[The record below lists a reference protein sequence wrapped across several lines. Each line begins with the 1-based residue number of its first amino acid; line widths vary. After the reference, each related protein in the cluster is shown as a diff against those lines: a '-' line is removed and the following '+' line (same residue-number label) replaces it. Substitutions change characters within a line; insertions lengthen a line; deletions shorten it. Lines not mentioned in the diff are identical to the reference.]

1 MKVVVISASPRK
13 IGKTQVFMK
22 YVTECLNN
30 SSFEDLVVNFINL
43 SEGVIDYY
51 TGDGNI
57 SDTTKQAIKNI
68 TEADVWIVGTP
79 IYNSFFSSALKNLFE
94 YIDYKKTAGKT
105 AGLVIVASGNSGFTD
120 VQTLLTQLMSYFNVI
135 TNPRAVF
142 VTADT
147 VQNDQI
153 INDDV
158 KSRLKQIVDETLEL
172 ARKVSNRSEE
182 RRVGKECRS
191 RWSPYH

>member
-22 YVTECLNN
+22 YVTECVNN
-30 SSFEDLVVNFINL
+30 SGFDDLEVNFINL
-43 SEGVIDYY
+43 SDGGIDYY
-51 TGDGNI
+51 TGDGNF
-57 SDTTKQAIKNI
+57 SDTTKQAVKNI
-68 TEADVWIVGTP
+68 TEADVWILGTP

-105 AGLVIVASGNSGFTD
+105 AGLVVVASGNSGFTD

-147 VQNDQI
+147 VKDDQI
-153 INDDV
+153 INEDV
-158 KSRLKQIVDETLEL
+158 KSRLKQLVDETLKL
-172 ARKVSNRSEE
+172 ASKVS
-182 RRVGKECRS
+182 
-191 RWSPYH
+191 

>member
-153 INDDV
+153 INYDV

-172 ARKVSNRSEE
+172 ARKVSNN
-182 RRVGKECRS
+182 
-191 RWSPYH
+191 

>member
-135 TNPRAVF
+135 TNPKAVF

-147 VQNDQI
+147 VQDDHI

-158 KSRLKQIVDETLEL
+158 KSRLKQLVDETLEL
-172 ARKVSNRSEE
+172 ARKVSND
-182 RRVGKECRS
+182 
-191 RWSPYH
+191 

>member
-13 IGKTQVFMK
+13 TGKTQVFME
-22 YVTECLNN
+22 YVTKYINETN
-30 SSFEDLVVNFINL
+30 FENDKMIFINL
-43 SEGVIDYY
+43 SDGQIDYY
-51 TGDGNI
+51 TGDGNF

-68 TEADVWIVGTP
+68 TESDVWLVGTP

-105 AGLVIVASGNSGFTD
+105 AGLVIVASGSSGFTD

-147 VQNDQI
+147 IENDHV
-153 INDDV
+153 INEDV
-158 KSRLKQIVDETLEL
+158 KSRLKQLVDQTLEL
-172 ARKVSNRSEE
+172 ASKIS
-182 RRVGKECRS
+182 K
-191 RWSPYH
+191 

>member
-13 IGKTQVFMK
+13 IAKTQVFMK
-22 YVTECLNN
+22 YITEYLNN
-30 SSFEDLVVNFINL
+30 SSLEGLEVKLINL
-43 SEGVIDYY
+43 SDGGIDYY
-51 TGDGNI
+51 TGDGNF
-57 SDTTKQAIKNI
+57 SDTTKEAVKKI

-105 AGLVIVASGNSGFTD
+105 AGLVIIAAGNSGFTD

-142 VTADT
+142 IMADT
-147 VQNDQI
+147 AEEDQI
-153 INDDV
+153 TDEKV
-158 KSRLKQIVDETLEL
+158 KTRLKQLVDETLEL
-172 ARKVSNRSEE
+172 ASKVS
-182 RRVGKECRS
+182 
-191 RWSPYH
+191 

>member
-13 IGKTQVFMK
+13 IAKTQVFMK
-22 YVTECLNN
+22 YVTEYIKN
-30 SSFEDLVVNFINL
+30 SNLGGLEVKFINL
-43 SEGVIDYY
+43 SEGGIDYY
-51 TGDGNI
+51 TGDGTFGN
-57 SDTTKQAIKNI
+57 TTKQAIKDI
-68 TEADVWIVGTP
+68 TEADVWIIGTP

-105 AGLVIVASGNSGFTD
+105 AGLVIVASGNSGFTY

-147 VQNDQI
+147 VDNGEI
-153 INDDV
+153 INEDV
-158 KSRLKQIVDETLEL
+158 KSRLRQLAEETLKL
-172 ARKVSNRSEE
+172 ASKVS
-182 RRVGKECRS
+182 
-191 RWSPYH
+191 

>member
-13 IGKTQVFMK
+13 IGKTQVLMK
-22 YVTECLNN
+22 FVTEYIN
-30 SSFEDLVVNFINL
+30 DLMLDVERSLEVKFINL
-43 SEGVIDYY
+43 SDGGIDYY
-51 TGDGNI
+51 TGDGNF
-57 SDTTKQAIKNI
+57 SDTTKQAIKDI
-68 TEADVWIVGTP
+68 TEADVWLVGTP

-105 AGLVIVASGNSGFTD
+105 AGLIIVASGNSGFTD

-147 VQNDQI
+147 VDNNEI
-153 INDDV
+153 INEDV
-158 KSRLKQIVDETLEL
+158 KSRLNQLVDETLKL
-172 ARKVSNRSEE
+172 ASKVS
-182 RRVGKECRS
+182 
-191 RWSPYH
+191 

>member
-1 MKVVVISASPRK
+1 MF
-13 IGKTQVFMK
+13 GLLEHQF
-22 YVTECLNN
+22 
-30 SSFEDLVVNFINL
+30 
-43 SEGVIDYY
+43 
-51 TGDGNI
+51 
-57 SDTTKQAIKNI
+57 TTH
-68 TEADVWIVGTP
+68 
-79 IYNSFFSSALKNLFE
+79 FFSFRIEKICLSTL
-94 YIDYKKTAGKT
+94 ITKKTAGKT

-172 ARKVSNRSEE
+172 ARKVSND
-182 RRVGKECRS
+182 
-191 RWSPYH
+191 

>member
-13 IGKTQVFMK
+13 IGKTQVLMK
-22 YVTECLNN
+22 YVTEYIN
-30 SSFEDLVVNFINL
+30 DLMLDVERSLEVKFINL
-43 SEGVIDYY
+43 SDGGIDYY
-51 TGDGNI
+51 TGDGNF

-147 VQNDQI
+147 VDNNEI
-153 INDDV
+153 INEDV
-158 KSRLKQIVDETLEL
+158 KSRLNQLVDETLKL
-172 ARKVSNRSEE
+172 ASKVS
-182 RRVGKECRS
+182 
-191 RWSPYH
+191 

>member
-147 VQNDQI
+147 VDYNEI
-153 INDDV
+153 INEDV
-158 KSRLKQIVDETLEL
+158 KSRLNQLVDETLKL
-172 ARKVSNRSEE
+172 ALKVS
-182 RRVGKECRS
+182 
-191 RWSPYH
+191 

>member
-13 IGKTQVFMK
+13 IGKTQTIMK
-22 YVTECLNN
+22 YVAEYILDNDAGI
-30 SSFEDLVVNFINL
+30 SPLEVKFINL
-43 SEGVIDYY
+43 SEGGIDYY
-51 TGDGNI
+51 TGDGTF

-68 TEADVWIVGTP
+68 TEADVWIIGTP

-105 AGLVIVASGNSGFTD
+105 AGLVIVASGNSGFAD

-147 VQNDQI
+147 VDNGEI
-153 INDDV
+153 IKKDV
-158 KSRLKQIVDETLEL
+158 NSRLNQLVDETLEL
-172 ARKVSNRSEE
+172 ARKVSND
-182 RRVGKECRS
+182 
-191 RWSPYH
+191 

>member
-13 IGKTQVFMK
+13 IGKTQTIMK
-22 YVTECLNN
+22 YVAEYILDNDAGI
-30 SSFEDLVVNFINL
+30 SPLEVKFINL
-43 SEGVIDYY
+43 SEGGIDYY
-51 TGDGNI
+51 TGDGTF

-68 TEADVWIVGTP
+68 TEADVWILGTP

-105 AGLVIVASGNSGFTD
+105 AGLVIVASGNSGFAD

-147 VQNDQI
+147 VHNGEI
-153 INDDV
+153 INDGV
-158 KSRLKQIVDETLEL
+158 KARLRQLAEETLKL
-172 ARKVSNRSEE
+172 ASKVS
-182 RRVGKECRS
+182 
-191 RWSPYH
+191 

>member
-13 IGKTQVFMK
+13 IAKTQVFMK
-22 YVTECLNN
+22 YVTECVKN
-30 SSFEDLVVNFINL
+30 SSLGGLEVKLLNL
-43 SEGVIDYY
+43 SNGGIDYY
-51 TGDGNI
+51 TGDG
-57 SDTTKQAIKNI
+57 SFSVTTKDAIKNI
-68 TEADVWIVGTP
+68 TEADVWIIGTP

-105 AGLVIVASGNSGFTD
+105 AGLIIVASGNSGFTD

-147 VQNDQI
+147 VDNNEI
-153 INDDV
+153 INEDV
-158 KSRLKQIVDETLEL
+158 KSRLNQLVDETLKL
-172 ARKVSNRSEE
+172 ASKVS
-182 RRVGKECRS
+182 
-191 RWSPYH
+191 